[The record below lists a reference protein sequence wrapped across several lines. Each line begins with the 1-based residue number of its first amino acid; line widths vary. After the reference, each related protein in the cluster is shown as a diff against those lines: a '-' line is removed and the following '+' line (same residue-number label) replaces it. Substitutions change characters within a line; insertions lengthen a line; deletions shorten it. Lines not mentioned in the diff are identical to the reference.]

1 MMSSQNPQEILEIIL
16 KENEG
21 KIGII
26 CLDCLIVRTRFKE
39 LENFIETDR
48 IPIPQGQSL
57 TKLDYLDFISLHFY
71 NKYIHIAELQK
82 IYPTCL
88 AFISDML
95 FRDEKIKKYLSRFD
109 FIAKSELIDVFADYC
124 ADMGIDVYDT
134 STIDD
139 SKYNLD
145 LYLIKKKPLLRT
157 EAVFVRTGPQMT
169 EDEYKN
175 TFYLINEASKIAA
188 WIVFVTTPKGVYNI
202 GLQRLISDMEKLN
215 VWFYV
220 VDPIHQR
227 VLGITKGKKSKDHNT
242 DIRDNYIKK
251 LPREPIRAQSR
262 LTKISDYYFNESES
276 YNPKKFVM
284 YEILPKEEALEREK
298 SLVRKPRYR
307 GIFRALLIIDKIS
320 AVPLIN
326 YSREDLNLDQEL
338 VSGFLDAMDS
348 FVSEISGAEGMDEIK
363 YKGFY
368 IHAVYGQW
376 VKLALFLSKPA
387 KKGLKERLAYF
398 LQDFEDR
405 YSEEIN
411 KFLETS
417 RTTYFDS
424 EKIVPDIKDIL
435 DI

>member
-1 MMSSQNPQEILEIIL
+1 MTSQNPEIIL
-16 KENEG
+16 DIILQENQG

-26 CLDCLIVRTRFKE
+26 CLNCLIVRMRFKE
-39 LENFIETDR
+39 LKNFTETNR
-48 IPIPQGQSL
+48 VPIPMEEEL
-57 TKLDYLDFISLHFY
+57 TKLDYLDYISIHFY
-71 NKYIHIAELQK
+71 EKYKKISELQK
-82 IYPTCL
+82 VYPTCL
-88 AFISDML
+88 AFIADML
-95 FRDEKIKKYLSRFD
+95 FKDDKIKKYLSRFD
-109 FIAKSELIDVFADYC
+109 FIAKHELIDVFADYC
-124 ADMGIDVYDT
+124 ADLGIDVYNT
-134 STIDD
+134 SNIDD

-169 EDEYKN
+169 DDEYKN
-175 TFYLINEASKIAA
+175 TFYLLNEASKIAA
-188 WIVFVTTPKGVYNI
+188 WTVFVTTPRGVFNI
-202 GLQRLISDMEKLN
+202 GLERLISDMEKLN

-227 VLGITKGKKSKDHNT
+227 VLGITKGKKSKDHDT
-242 DIRDNYIKK
+242 EIRDNYIKK

-262 LTKISDYYFNESES
+262 ITKISDYEFSESDS

-307 GIFRALLIIDKIS
+307 EIFRTVLIIEKVS
-320 AVPLIN
+320 GVPLVN
-326 YSREDLNLDQEL
+326 YAREDLKVDQEL
-338 VSGFLDAMDS
+338 VSGFLSAMDS
-348 FVSEISGAEGMDEIK
+348 FISEISGAEGMDEIK

-376 VKLALFLSKPA
+376 IKLALFLSEPA

-398 LQDFEDR
+398 LQDFEEGYR
-405 YSEEIN
+405 EEIN

-417 RTTYFDS
+417 NITYFDP
-424 EKIVPDIKDIL
+424 EKIISDIKDIL